1 MVERE
6 NYLKNG
12 LKITKLSAFLNQTVE
27 KQMVALVQPNIADSF
42 SYNMQLLLYVYGFNN
57 DVTLLWSQVDRN
69 CCCHELNHNIVW
81 LDDGDDGGDGDD
93 DDEDGV
99 DNHDDL
105 LLLET

>member
-1 MVERE
+1 MVKRE

-69 CCCHELNHNIVW
+69 CCCLKLNHNIVW

-99 DNHDDL
+99 DNRDDL

>member
-12 LKITKLSAFLNQTVE
+12 LKITKPSAFLDQTVE

-57 DVTLLWSQVDRN
+57 DVILLWSQVDRN
-69 CCCHELNHNIVW
+69 CCCLKLNHNIVW

-99 DNHDDL
+99 DNRDDL